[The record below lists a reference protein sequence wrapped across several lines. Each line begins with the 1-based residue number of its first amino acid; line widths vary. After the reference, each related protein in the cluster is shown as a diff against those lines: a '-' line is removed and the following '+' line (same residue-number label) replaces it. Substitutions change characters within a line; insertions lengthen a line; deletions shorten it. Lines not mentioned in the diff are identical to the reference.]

1 MDSSKEFEPEPGT
14 HQENVLKEQSSF
26 EQDNHVDRVP
36 TVPLYEDGKVNLI
49 PMPTDD
55 PNDPLNLPKWRT
67 WAAIGSICLFGA
79 MAAAAELILGAM
91 LPVFVI
97 QYSPIGQYPPSYKIL
112 QHIHLPEDVN
122 SLRALEDLN
131 QNAGPPIWK
140 TFLLASLPILMI
152 GLSNFLFVPLAITFG
167 RRPVVLVSGII
178 AIGGAVWAGHSTSLD
193 SHLGARAIQ
202 AIGAGTVESL
212 IPFIISDMVFLHQ
225 RNKAI
230 SLVFGIQGLLIVILG
245 IATPWIIIRVNWNWI
260 YFITAIAAGVFWI
273 ACFFFMPETR
283 YYRTDNEMKGISRHH
298 LLPGQSRPPID
309 LTEHAPRSW
318 KRDLMPWGGPIHFRR
333 GLMAFVHT
341 LQTFFYPH
349 IFFVTLLNSATIAAT
364 LAAGYTVSPQLLAEP
379 WAWPFEHL
387 GFLLFAVLI
396 SAIAVFLIS
405 GLLADSL
412 ANLIA
417 KRRGRRDPE
426 IQALNLIPPTVISL
440 IGTILFG
447 LAGDEPGKYGWP
459 TFLVG
464 LGFIS
469 YGFLATNSI
478 GVVYVLECY
487 PHMSGPALVNIG
499 SFRSIIAFLIV
510 FDVPEWIA
518 SMGYLRTFGIYM
530 GLLGG
535 FILFIPIIFMFG
547 EGWRKRWPGPTER
560 VDVNV
565 VKE

>member
-1 MDSSKEFEPEPGT
+1 
-14 HQENVLKEQSSF
+14 
-26 EQDNHVDRVP
+26 
-36 TVPLYEDGKVNLI
+36 
-49 PMPTDD
+49 
-55 PNDPLNLPKWRT
+55 
-67 WAAIGSICLFGA
+67 
-79 MAAAAELILGAM
+79 
-91 LPVFVI
+91 
-97 QYSPIGQYPPSYKIL
+97 
-112 QHIHLPEDVN
+112 
-122 SLRALEDLN
+122 
-131 QNAGPPIWK
+131 
-140 TFLLASLPILMI
+140 
-152 GLSNFLFVPLAITFG
+152 
-167 RRPVVLVSGII
+167 
-178 AIGGAVWAGHSTSLD
+178 
-193 SHLGARAIQ
+193 
-202 AIGAGTVESL
+202 
-212 IPFIISDMVFLHQ
+212 
-225 RNKAI
+225 
-230 SLVFGIQGLLIVILG
+230 
-245 IATPWIIIRVNWNWI
+245 
-260 YFITAIAAGVFWI
+260 
-273 ACFFFMPETR
+273 
-283 YYRTDNEMKGISRHH
+283 
-298 LLPGQSRPPID
+298 
-309 LTEHAPRSW
+309 
-318 KRDLMPWGGPIHFRR
+318 MPWGGPIHFRR